1 METDIYISEEKGCF
15 CSSSKPWLAM
25 GEKNVDNGIVLTGLS
40 LLDSVHAA
48 DIYYTP
54 SMRFQEDE
62 VCISFTSLSLA
73 PKPMLAM

>member
-1 METDIYISEEKGCF
+1 
-15 CSSSKPWLAM
+15 M